1 MKWKEI
7 ISEVDLD
14 IKPERANEGKHF
26 AIGEGGGDID
36 RLLGLF
42 SYFGRTQL
50 SLLCSSGNVCC
61 HHPAK

>member
-1 MKWKEI
+1 MKWKQI

-26 AIGEGGGDID
+26 AIWGGWRHVD

-50 SLLCSSGNVCC
+50 SLLCSTGNVCC